1 MSSNLIRFATL
12 GLGIAIA
19 IAWTAPELN
28 MRGDRFK
35 PLVYDQM
42 TPAQKTMTDHV
53 LATRGS
59 MNGPFNV
66 MLRDAELGD
75 IAQQLGAQIR
85 FHSAVPAKL
94 NELAVIT
101 TLAAW
106 GTEFEFQG
114 HSRLALRAGL
124 TAGVP
129 EALAAGKRPASMA
142 ADEETVYNFCTELLT
157 THQVSDANFAA
168 AMKLLGEKG
177 VVDLISAMGYYH
189 MVAMALNV
197 DRYPLPEG
205 VKPVLKH

>member
-1 MSSNLIRFATL
+1 
-12 GLGIAIA
+12 
-19 IAWTAPELN
+19 

-66 MLRDAELGD
+66 LLRDPEMGD
-75 IAQQLGAQIR
+75 ITQQLGAQIR
-85 FHSAVPAKL
+85 FHSSVPAKL
-94 NELAVIT
+94 NELAIIM
-101 TLAAW
+101 TLANL
-106 GTEFEFQG
+106 GTDFEFQA

-124 TAGVP
+124 SQGIP
-129 EALAAGKRPASMA
+129 EALAAGNRPASMTT
-142 ADEETVYNFCTELLT
+142 DEETAYNFCNELLT
-157 THQVSDANFAA
+157 KHQVSDRAYAA
-168 AMKLLGEKG
+168 ALKLLTECG

-189 MVAMALNV
+189 LVGMALNV

-205 VKPVLKH
+205 TKPVLKH